1 MLVMLGIDQSYHIF
15 IDEIIRT
22 VEETYPT
29 FITDAIQVVPV
40 SDPNRLSMFLM
51 MLTSVGE
58 RTHA

>member
-1 MLVMLGIDQSYHIF
+1 MLGIDQSYHIF

-29 FITDAIQVVPV
+29 FITDAIQGVPV
-40 SDPNRLSMFLM
+40 RDPNRLLMFLT

>member
-15 IDEIIRT
+15 IGEILRT

-29 FITDAIQVVPV
+29 FITDAIQGVPV
-40 SDPNRLSMFLM
+40 SDPNRLSMFLT